1 MSVMPAGDIELFF
14 DFVSPYSYLAWHK
27 LPEVAARHERTIV
40 PRPMLFAAVLQTLG
54 TRGPAEVPMRRA
66 YIVKDLVRRAHAL
79 GVPFTLPPAHPF
91 NPLLALRVAVQPM
104 PEEVRLR
111 VVTALFDAIWRT
123 GAGVEGAEAVAR
135 ALAPLGVDSGALL
148 SRAGEDA
155 VKAAVRANSDEFIAA
170 GGFGVP
176 TMRAG
181 GELFF
186 GSDSLPF
193 LDAFLSGKD
202 PATSGPGAALV
213 ERWHRLPATAKR
225 SGT

>member
-1 MSVMPAGDIELFF
+1 MPPRDVELFF

-27 LPEVAARHERTIV
+27 LPEVAARHERRIV
-40 PRPMLFAAVLQTLG
+40 ARPMLFAAVLQALG
-54 TRGPAEVPMRRA
+54 TRGPAEIPSRRP
-66 YIVKDLVRRAHAL
+66 YVIKDLVRRAHDL
-79 GVPFTLPPAHPF
+79 HVPFPLPPSHPF

-104 PEEVRLR
+104 PEEVRVR
-111 VVTALFDAIWRT
+111 VVAALFDAIWRT
-123 GAGVEGAEAVAR
+123 GAGVEGAEAVAS
-135 ALAPLGVDSGALL
+135 ALAPLGLDSATLL

-176 TMRAG
+176 TIRAD

-202 PATSGPGAALV
+202 PATSGPGASLV
-213 ERWHRLPATAKR
+213 ERWNGLPATAKR
-225 SGT
+225 SGV